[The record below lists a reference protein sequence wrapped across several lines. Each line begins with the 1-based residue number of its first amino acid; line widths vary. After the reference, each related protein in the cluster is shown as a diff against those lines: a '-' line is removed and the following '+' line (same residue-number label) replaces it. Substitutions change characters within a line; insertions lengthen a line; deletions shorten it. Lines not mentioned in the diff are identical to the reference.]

1 MISSEFLIC
10 RYLPGLFF
18 QHYRDIV
25 PDRIGQTI
33 GFAYQFAGFLI
44 VDQGAFANRASQYIQ

>member
-18 QHYRDIV
+18 QHDRDIV
-25 PDRIGQTI
+25 PDRIGQTV
-33 GFAYQFAGFLI
+33 GFAYQFTSFL
-44 VDQGAFANRASQYIQ
+44 VVHQGAFANRASKYIQ